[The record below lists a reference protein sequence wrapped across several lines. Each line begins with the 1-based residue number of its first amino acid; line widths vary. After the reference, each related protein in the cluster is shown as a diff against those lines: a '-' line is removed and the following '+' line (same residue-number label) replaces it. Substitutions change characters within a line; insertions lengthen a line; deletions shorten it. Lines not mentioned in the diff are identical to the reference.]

1 MLPAFAR
8 AQEPYFDVRDQAAA
22 VTPRAATRALERRL
36 GDQAVVDLDPATRTP
51 RVLARLDG
59 TLSGPA
65 AGTAAEIG
73 MGYVREHL
81 DALGLDAADLQT
93 LQDPSVTT
101 ADGIRTVR
109 WRQA

>member
-22 VTPRAATRALERRL
+22 ATPRAATRALERRL
-36 GDQAVVDLDPATRTP
+36 GREAVVDVDPATRTP

-65 AGTAAEIG
+65 AGAAAPIALR
-73 MGYVREHL
+73 YVRENL
-81 DALGLDAADLQT
+81 AALGLDEADLDT
-93 LQDPSVTT
+93 LAEPSV
-101 ADGIRTVR
+101 RTVGGGVRQVR
-109 WRQA
+109 WR